1 MVDSGVAQKGGDL
14 VDQDR
19 APLSPH
25 VSRGLP
31 VRQLAALGQH
41 SGSQV
46 AGEPVQAV
54 RQPLQKHPAPF
65 RGNFR
70 WHVLPGNS
78 WKKDISK
85 SHFFATF
92 FWGELYKSIAALPK
106 QSGTHI

>member
-1 MVDSGVAQKGGDL
+1 MTDKETAMVDGGVAQKGGDL

-31 VRQLAALGQH
+31 VRQFAALGHQP
-41 SGSQV
+41 GSQV
-46 AGEPVQAV
+46 AGEPVQPV

-85 SHFFATF
+85 SHFSPHF
-92 FWGELYKSIAALPK
+92 FGANCIKV
-106 QSGTHI
+106 